1 MRKAF
6 QQQGFTRLFAGLT
19 TSMLGDSVMLL
30 VLAIWVKTLTGS
42 NGAAGLTY
50 FWMVL
55 PALFA
60 PLFGMYIDRIRRKPL
75 LVWGNV
81 ISALMVLPLLLVRDA
96 GDVWIIYVV
105 AVLYGISFVVLPA
118 GLNGLLKE
126 MIPADLLVEANS
138 SVQTT
143 KEGFRLIG
151 PLAGAALFGLF
162 GGGAVAVVD
171 SLSFLVAAAIIASI
185 PLQESPPERSEQH
198 WWHEMTGGIKHLAHE
213 PVLRHTLVAFGL
225 MLIVIGFTEASI
237 YAVLDFFGKP
247 ATFVG
252 VVVAVQGAGAIV
264 GGLTASRWVRRLGEA
279 GTVTVGMALLAL
291 GLAVVAL
298 TSSLWVTLAAVV
310 VLGYSLPLTFIAFMT
325 MMQRRTPR
333 SLMGRVS
340 AAVETVMGAPQAI
353 SLAVGALLVTLL
365 DYHVIFAVMAAFTG
379 VATVYLLVFLRG
391 RLFRPDPPLP
401 DLPLPDPPLSHPVV
415 PPGHPVDRGTSLS
428 EAAASARSRP
438 APSVLRFG
446 VSAPG
451 CSGHPSDG
459 GTLIE

>member
-30 VLAIWVKTLTGS
+30 VLAMWVKTLTRS

-50 FWMVL
+50 FWMMV

-60 PLFGMYIDRIRRKPL
+60 PLFGMYIDRVKRKPL

-81 ISALMVLPLLLVRDA
+81 ISAVLVLPLIVVRDA

-105 AVLYGISFVVLPA
+105 AFLYGISFVVLPA

-162 GGGAVAVVD
+162 GGGLVAVVD
-171 SLSFLVAAAIIASI
+171 SLSFLVAALIIASI
-185 PLQESPPERSEQH
+185 SLQESPPQRREQH
-198 WWHEMTGGIKHLAHE
+198 WWHEMTGGIKHLVDEH
-213 PVLRHTLVAFGL
+213 VLRHTLVAFAL

-247 ATFVG
+247 PTFVA
-252 VVVAVQGAGAIV
+252 VVVAVQGVGAIV
-264 GGLTASRWVRRLGEA
+264 GGITATRWVRRLGEA
-279 GTVTVGMALLAL
+279 GTVTVGMAMLAL

-298 TSSLWVTLAAVV
+298 TSDLWVTLAAVV
-310 VLGYSLPLTFIAFMT
+310 VLGYSLPMTFIAFMT
-325 MMQRRTPR
+325 MLQRRTPHA
-333 SLMGRVS
+333 LMGRAS

-365 DYHVIFAVMAAFTG
+365 DYHVIFAIMAAFTG
-379 VATVYLLVFLRG
+379 AAVVYLLVCLRG
-391 RLFRPDPPLP
+391 KLFRPDPPLP
-401 DLPLPDPPLSHPVV
+401 DPAVGPSPLTALGTPLSEV
-415 PPGHPVDRGTSLS
+415 
-428 EAAASARSRP
+428 
-438 APSVLRFG
+438 G
-446 VSAPG
+446 VFAVS
-451 CSGHPSDG
+451 
-459 GTLIE
+459 